1 MTDTEVTSQIVQA
14 LATYLKRD
22 PSAITESHHLRDDLG
37 LDSVAIIEL
46 LFEIEDRFKIQI
58 PDQDLP
64 GLSTVG
70 SVADYVRQRL
80 ASGESAP
87 QAESKPAAATKK
99 PAAKKPAAK
108 KPTAKKAAAATKKPA
123 APAKKKAPA
132 KNVASTAKKAPAKK
146 KAAAPKKAASSK
158 NTSTPKKAK
167 R

>member
-1 MTDTEVTSQIVQA
+1 MTELEVTSQIIQA

-22 PSAITESHHLRDDLG
+22 PSTITESHHLRDDLG

-70 SVADYVRQRL
+70 SVAAYVHQRL
-80 ASGESAP
+80 TTGHTSPSAETKP
-87 QAESKPAAATKK
+87 AAPKKQTGAGGKRSATVSKKPAAAGRKPVPAPKK
-99 PAAKKPAAK
+99 R
-108 KPTAKKAAAATKKPA
+108 
-123 APAKKKAPA
+123 
-132 KNVASTAKKAPAKK
+132 
-146 KAAAPKKAASSK
+146 AAAPKKVTAAK
-158 NTSTPKKAK
+158 DKK